1 MWLKSKVQST
11 PIINIGKPR
20 VSSDYR
26 VESPENQRKCILPMN
41 SISETIF
48 YNQRIILSAPIKEP
62 VCWRITKVE
71 QISPKGINRL
81 TFAQD
86 RYDQHKDAFEYSDG
100 TFSKEYDADKQI
112 VGMWADYYSS
122 SVLPK
127 DHDEP
132 TPSTIYS
139 VITCSGKQ
147 EIKVGGSYKKLIVE
161 FFDGE
166 ESAAF
171 QTGQWQFYVND
182 ELIDVSILG
191 TELENQ
197 IKIKFTED
205 DSYIGKNLTIKYVSD
220 EGITSS
226 LDVAIVSM

>member
-1 MWLKSKVQST
+1 MNSGVW
-11 PIINIGKPR
+11 N
-20 VSSDYR
+20 DYK

-62 VCWRITKVE
+62 VCWRVTKVE

-100 TFSKEYDADKQI
+100 TFSKEYDSSKQI

-122 SVLPK
+122 SILPIDTEK
-127 DHDEP
+127 TNP
-132 TPSTIYS
+132 NTNYS

-147 EIKVGGSYKKLIVE
+147 EIKIGGSYKKLSIN
-161 FFDGE
+161 FFDDGNQIA
-166 ESAAF
+166 SK
-171 QTGQWQFYVND
+171 TGQWQFFVD
-182 ELIDVSILG
+182 EDIAPVLTTTTGLDR
-191 TELENQ
+191 NQ
-197 IKIKFTED
+197 IKVKFTGD
-205 DSYIGKNLTIKYVSD
+205 DSFIGKNLTIKYID
-220 EGITSS
+220 DDGIESS
-226 LDVAIVSM
+226 LDVAIISM